1 MKVNK
6 LIDGKEPT
14 GILGDVND
22 SGAVNQVDADLLQQY
37 LNHRPGAEIDENNA
51 DIHQEEGEPE
61 GTINMHDLT
70 DLQRMIDAKANVQGE
85 VVRFKLMS
93 ETDFK
98 QQETFDTHTFT
109 ITNKDGVIAE
119 NFNEEQSASL
129 YVGATKLTDIVVMND
144 IPGLTQFLAVQ
155 NNILVG
161 VPNNF
166 SAALGNPD
174 KLYVWYNSDS
184 WYIFVYNP
192 KNHTYMQLGA
202 SVRTDGSGQ
211 VNDSSSQLNY
221 VSSKADVSDSSKYI
235 SKTWVYY
242 PQSSS

>member
-1 MKVNK
+1 MANFNNQDTDVKFKVMK
-6 LIDGKEPT
+6 D
-14 GILGDVND
+14 D
-22 SGAVNQVDADLLQQY
+22 
-37 LNHRPGAEIDENNA
+37 
-51 DIHQEEGEPE
+51 
-61 GTINMHDLT
+61 
-70 DLQRMIDAKANVQGE
+70 
-85 VVRFKLMS
+85 
-93 ETDFK
+93 DFK
-98 QQETFDTHTFT
+98 QQQTFDTHTVT
-109 ITNKDGVIAE
+109 ITNE
-119 NFNEEQSASL
+119 NGIISDSFDEEQSASL

-144 IPGLTQFLAVQ
+144 IPGLTQFLAVE

-166 SAALGNPD
+166 STALGNPN

-202 SVRTDGSGQ
+202 SVRTDGSSQ
-211 VNDSSSQLNY
+211 VNDSNSQLNY
-221 VSSKADVSDSSKYI
+221 VSSKADVSDPSKYT